1 MQDLNDMLY
10 FAEVAERGGFAA
22 AGRALGIPK
31 SRLSRR
37 VAELEARLGVRLLQ
51 RTTRTLSLTEVG
63 EAYLRHCQAMRDS
76 AQAAQDTVDQVQTE
90 PRGTVRVTCPVTLAQ
105 TVVAELMPQFLQR
118 HPQVRLEMQ
127 VTNRVVNVVE
137 EGVDVALR
145 VRPTLED
152 SGSMVVKRL
161 NEVRLLLVASPEQ
174 LRRQGTP
181 TSLRDLA
188 LLDTLAMSAADGR
201 ASLRLIGPEGREET
215 VHFTPRYV
223 ADDLLT
229 LKFAALA
236 GTGLCWM
243 PDYMCMSELQ
253 EGRLVHL
260 LPQWT
265 QPRSVVHAVFASR
278 RGLSPAVRSFL
289 DFLGETVPGHSA
301 AVCERGD
308 TVTAGAALPR

>member
-37 VAELEARLGVRLLQ
+37 VAELEAHLGVRLLQ

-63 EAYLRHCQAMRDS
+63 EVYLRHCLAMRES
-76 AQAAQDTVDQVQTE
+76 AQAAADAVAQVRSE

-105 TVVAELMPQFLQR
+105 TVLAELMPQFLER
-118 HPQVRLEMQ
+118 HPLVRMEMQ

-145 VRPTLED
+145 VRATLDE

-161 NEVRLLLVASPEQ
+161 GEGCQLLVASPAQ
-174 LRRQGTP
+174 IARQGMPGT
-181 TSLRDLA
+181 LRDLA
-188 LLDTLAMSAADGR
+188 RMDTLAMSASEGR
-201 ASLRLIGPEGREET
+201 ASLRLIGPDGREET
-215 VHFTPRYV
+215 VQFTPRYV

-229 LKFAALA
+229 LKHAALA
-236 GTGLCWM
+236 GTGLCWL
-243 PDYMCMSELQ
+243 PDYLCLAELEAGQ
-253 EGRLVHL
+253 FVRV
-260 LPQWT
+260 LPQWS
-265 QPRSVVHAVFASR
+265 QPKGIVHAVFASR
-278 RGLSPAVRSFL
+278 RGLSPAVRGFL
-289 DFLGETVPGHSA
+289 DFLGETMPGNM
-301 AVCERGD
+301 R
-308 TVTAGAALPR
+308 AGTDR

>member
-37 VAELEARLGVRLLQ
+37 VAELEAHLGVRLLQ

-63 EAYLRHCQAMRDS
+63 EAYLRHCLAMRES
-76 AQAAQDTVDQVQTE
+76 AQAAADAVAQVRSE

-105 TVVAELMPQFLQR
+105 TVLAELMPQFLER
-118 HPQVRLEMQ
+118 HPLVRMEMQ

-145 VRPTLED
+145 VRATLDE

-161 NEVRLLLVASPEQ
+161 GEGCQLLVASPAQ
-174 LRRQGTP
+174 IARQGMPGT
-181 TSLRDLA
+181 LRDLA
-188 LLDTLAMSAADGR
+188 RMDTLAMSASEGR
-201 ASLRLIGPEGREET
+201 ASLRLIGPDGREET
-215 VHFTPRYV
+215 VQFTPRYV

-229 LKFAALA
+229 LKHAALA
-236 GTGLCWM
+236 GTGLCWL
-243 PDYMCMSELQ
+243 PDYLCLAELEAGQ
-253 EGRLVHL
+253 FVRV
-260 LPQWT
+260 LPQWS
-265 QPRSVVHAVFASR
+265 QPKGIVHAVFASR
-278 RGLSPAVRSFL
+278 RGLSPAVRGFL
-289 DFLGETVPGHSA
+289 DFLGETLPGNM
-301 AVCERGD
+301 R
-308 TVTAGAALPR
+308 AGTDR